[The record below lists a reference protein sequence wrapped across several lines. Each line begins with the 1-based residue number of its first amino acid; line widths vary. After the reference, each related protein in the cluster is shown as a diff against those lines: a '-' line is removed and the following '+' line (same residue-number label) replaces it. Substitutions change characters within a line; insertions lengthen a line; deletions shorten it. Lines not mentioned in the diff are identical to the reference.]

1 MNSTD
6 TEKSKIQDRSYSF
19 QACKLARESYAPRYW
34 PSWLWIFFLRSL
46 AMLPLSWSR
55 HVGSV
60 LGSLMMILNKK
71 RREIARINIE
81 KCFPKMEP
89 RARQEL
95 QRAHFRVTGQSYVD
109 LGFLTWA
116 ARARLE
122 RKTEYIRLDHY
133 QTALQSGHP
142 VILLVPHCVGI
153 NFGGAMLSRWHLA
166 CTMIK
171 AQPNPV
177 INWLLAR
184 AQTRYGARLI
194 ERREG
199 LRPVLRALKQ
209 GLSFHYSPDED
220 FGAARSVFADF
231 FGVSTATLPVLGRLA
246 RSADALVVP
255 CMTRLTDRGY
265 EVKFWPALNG
275 FPTGDELKDATRMNA
290 AMEAGLREMPE
301 QYMWTFKIFKTRPG
315 GAPSP
320 YG

>member
-1 MNSTD
+1 MNSTG
-6 TEKSKIQDRSYSF
+6 TAKTKTPDRSYSS
-19 QACKLARESYAPRYW
+19 QAGKPARRSYAPRYW
-34 PSWLWIFFLRSL
+34 PSWLWIFFLRWL

-55 HVGSV
+55 LAGSA
-60 LGSLMMILNKK
+60 LGFLMMISNKK

-81 KCFPKMEP
+81 MCFPRMEP

-109 LGFLTWA
+109 LGFLAWA

-122 RKTEYIRLDHY
+122 RKTEYLGLDHY
-133 QTALQSGHP
+133 QAALQSGRP

-153 NFGGAMLSRWHLA
+153 NFGGAMLSRWHPA
-166 CTMIK
+166 CTMVK

-177 INWLLAR
+177 INWLLAH
-184 AQTRYGARLI
+184 AQTRYGARLF

-199 LRPVLRALKQ
+199 LRPVLRALNQ

-220 FGAARSVFADF
+220 FGAARSVFVDF
-231 FGVSTATLPVLGRLA
+231 FGVPTATLPILGRLA
-246 RSADALVVP
+246 RSANALVVP
-255 CMTRLTDRGY
+255 CMSRLTDKGY
-265 EVKFWPALNG
+265 EVKFWPALTTY
-275 FPTGDELKDATRMNA
+275 PTGNEMMDAARMNA